1 MEQGTGALDVRYGMD
16 LRYRMVVR
24 YRKAHVGSVTQR
36 LH

>member
-16 LRYRMVVR
+16 VRYRMVVR